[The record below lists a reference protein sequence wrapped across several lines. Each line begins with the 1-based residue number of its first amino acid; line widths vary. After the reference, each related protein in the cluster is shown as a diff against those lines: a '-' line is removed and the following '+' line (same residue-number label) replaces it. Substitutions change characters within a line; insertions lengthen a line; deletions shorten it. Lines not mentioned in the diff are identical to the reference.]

1 MNSLLLVE
9 DDPVIGQEIVDFL
22 TKHGFDVQL
31 AKNFVEGQVASK
43 QAYDLAILDL
53 NLPDGNGFDLLALFL
68 ESHIKVIITTVV
80 ADVDFIA
87 EALDAGASDYLTKP
101 FNLNILRARI
111 AACLRDFGPME
122 MDSDLVLKE
131 DQGIICY
138 QGQVVALTALEYR
151 LLAHFIR
158 HRGQLLTRDQLLV
171 RFWDARQ
178 AYVNDNTLT
187 ATIKRIRDK
196 TSKNLIETVRGIG
209 YRLKLLFDHVGPSG
223 TRRSCGGLY

>member
-9 DDPVIGQEIVDFL
+9 DNSMIGQEIKAFL
-22 TKHGFDVQL
+22 TKHGFQVDL
-31 AKNFVEGQVASK
+31 AKNFAEGRAGSDRD
-43 QAYDLAILDL
+43 YDLAILDL
-53 NLPDGNGFDLLALFL
+53 NLPDGNGFDLLELFL
-68 ESHIKVIITTVV
+68 QNNIKVIITTVV
-80 ADVDFIA
+80 NDVDFIA
-87 EALDAGASDYLTKP
+87 KALDAGASDYLTKP

-138 QGQVVALTALEYR
+138 QGQVVSLTALEYR

-158 HRGQLLTRDQLLV
+158 HRGQLLTRDQLLA

-196 TSKNLIETVRGIG
+196 TSKDLIETVRGIG
-209 YRLKLLFDHVGPSG
+209 YRLKL
-223 TRRSCGGLY
+223 